1 MAIAVDQLI
10 TSDITR
16 PARYLGNELGAVHKP
31 WETATIRW
39 VLTYP
44 EVYEVGASNLG
55 HIILYSIINRQPRQL
70 CDRAYL
76 PGVDLVEKLAKSDTS
91 LFAVESRRPLT
102 DFDIL
107 GFSLSYEL
115 GATNIL
121 EMLALAGIPLTW
133 QERNS
138 DGPWDDS
145 SWPIIFAGGQTAT
158 SNPEPYAEFFDF
170 IALGD
175 GEELLPEIGL
185 VLEEGKAAGISRQEV
200 LLDLAQVPG
209 VYVPQFYDMAQD
221 GAVSPNRSDVPQ
233 RILRRVATPIPD
245 YAIGLVPHVQTVHD
259 RLTIEIRRGCT
270 RGCRFCQPG
279 MLTRPAR
286 DVDPE
291 QVVDTIERGM
301 RATGYNEFSLLSL
314 SCSDYLALPAVGV
327 EVKNRLKND
336 NVSLSL
342 PSQRVDRFDENIAH
356 IVGGTRKTGLTF
368 APEAGTQRMRDI
380 INKGLTNEELLRG
393 VKTAYEQGWDKVK
406 LYFMIGLPGETD
418 VDVLGIAETVQ
429 WLRRECS
436 TKGRRSLNFNITVS
450 NFTPKPHTPFQWHS
464 VSTTEFERKQ
474 GMLREVFRSIRGVKV
489 NFTDVRISAMEDFV
503 GRGDR
508 RLAAVVRRAWE
519 LGAGM
524 DAWWESLERAF
535 NAWTQAIDD
544 AGLTWKYRQVA
555 QGEWNLGKSLEQSVS
570 HGQSDAHTPTIHGSD
585 IESDGES
592 DSIERWQAAMDAPLP
607 WDHLDTGIDKK
618 WLQEDLYRALAT
630 TVVPDCSFE
639 GCSLCEVCGTDF
651 GHNIVVPPLPI
662 PAFEGHSK
670 PNSERVQRLRITLG
684 KLGEMALIGH
694 LDLARMLDR
703 AVRRAALPISFTG
716 GYHPGP
722 RIAPANALSLGATST
737 GEVVDFE
744 LTQAIDISDFRQRL
758 QMQLSD
764 TLPIYDV
771 QEVDIKAQA
780 ATKTLEQADYL
791 LAITA
796 SAEDLTQDRSHK
808 NDLPWQA
815 WIEQILATDTI
826 LDTHTTKSGKVK
838 QINLRERLHLLELVD
853 QLPADLPSSVSQ
865 KLSTGNVVIRYVGS
879 CRNDGTMLRPEQM
892 LRMLERQQIESKPIF
907 TLSLGHVHRQRLILT

>member
-10 TSDITR
+10 TQDIAR
-16 PARYLGNELGAVHKP
+16 PARYLGNELGAVHKD
-31 WETATIRW
+31 WSTTTIRW

-55 HIILYSIINRQPRQL
+55 HIILYSIINQQPRQL

-76 PGVDLVEKLAKSDTS
+76 PGPDLVQKLSDSNTS

-102 DFDIL
+102 NFDIL

-121 EMLALAGIPLTW
+121 EMLKLAGIPLTW
-133 QERNS
+133 QERNNGRAVS
-138 DGPWDDS
+138 EGAWRDV

-158 SNPEPYAEFFDF
+158 SNPEPYADFFDF

-185 VLEEGKAAGISRQEV
+185 ILEEGKAAGLTRQEI
-200 LLDLAQVPG
+200 LLDLAQIPG
-209 VYVPQFYDMAQD
+209 VYVPQFYDMGAD
-221 GAVSPNRSDVPQ
+221 GSVHPNRDDVPQ

-245 YAIGLVPHVQTVHD
+245 YSIGLVPNVQTVHD

-286 DVDPE
+286 DVEPE
-291 QVVDTIERGM
+291 QVIDTIERGM

-393 VKTAYEQGWDKVK
+393 VKTAHEQGWDKVK

-418 VDVLGIAETVQ
+418 ADVLGIADTIQ
-429 WLRRECS
+429 WLRRECR
-436 TKGRRSLNFNITVS
+436 TKGRRALNFNITVS
-450 NFTPKPHTPFQWHS
+450 NFTPKPHTPFQWHT
-464 VSTTEFERKQ
+464 VSTSEFERKQ
-474 GMLREVFRSIRGVKV
+474 ALLKAAFRSIRGVKV

-508 RLAAVVRRAWE
+508 RLAAVVKRAWE

-544 AGLTWKYRQVA
+544 AGLTWKYRQIE
-555 QGEWNLGKSLEQSVS
+555 QGEWNLGESLEKDHS
-570 HGQSDAHTPTIHGSD
+570 TETETI
-585 IESDGES
+585 EQ
-592 DSIERWQAAMDAPLP
+592 WQTAMNAALP
-607 WDHLDTGIDKK
+607 WDHIDTGIDKK
-618 WLQEDLYRALAT
+618 WLQDDLRRALAAA
-630 TVVPDCSFE
+630 VVPDCSFE
-639 GCSLCEVCGTDF
+639 GCSHCGVCGTDF
-651 GHNIVVPPLPI
+651 GHNVVIPPLPI
-662 PAFEGHSK
+662 PSFEGHGK
-670 PNSERVQRLRITLG
+670 PKSERVQRLRIRLG
-684 KLGEMALIGH
+684 KLGDMALIGH
-694 LDLARMLDR
+694 LDLARMMDR
-703 AVRRAALPISFTG
+703 AVRRAAIPISFTG

-722 RIAPANALSLGATST
+722 RIAPANALPLGATST
-737 GEVVDFE
+737 GEVIDFE
-744 LTQAIDISDFRQRL
+744 LTEQMALSEFRQRL
-758 QMQLSD
+758 QAQLSD

-771 QEVDIKAQA
+771 EEVDIKAPS
-780 ATKTLEQADYL
+780 ATKALEQADYL
-791 LAITA
+791 LSLTTE
-796 SAEDLTQDRSHK
+796 SQDLTAAD
-808 NDLPWQA
+808 WQQ
-815 WIEQILATDTI
+815 WIDQVLAADEI
-826 LDTHTTKSGKVK
+826 VDTHTTKSGKVK
-838 QINLRERLHLLELVD
+838 QINLRERLHHLEIVH
-853 QLPADLPSSVSQ
+853 QLPDNLPDDVTQ
-865 KLSTGNVVIRYVGS
+865 RLSTRGQVVMRYVGT
-879 CRNDGTMLRPEQM
+879 CRNDGNMLRPGQL
-892 LRMLERQQIESKPIF
+892 LRMLERQQDNDTHS
-907 TLSLGHVHRQRLILT
+907 LQLGHIHRQQQILS